1 MGLVMMMMLAPYW
14 YTLRPSTN
22 PTWSVPTAATV
33 VAWDVLFMLNVV
45 KAMSTFR
52 DMIVRPFYMY
62 MMMVILC
69 ERFPELCPSQSTCG
83 SCRSGKEDGQSEE
96 FHYSSAARSSK

>member
-1 MGLVMMMMLAPYW
+1 MMVMPAPYW

-45 KAMSTFR
+45 KAMSTSR
-52 DMIVRPFYMY
+52 NMMIVRVPFYMY